1 MNTVFTV
8 TTLFSLLL
16 SFARSPASLDLERTV
31 STREMQLVLTA
42 FEVDGPGLTKQEADF
57 ARAALFNARRSLTP
71 EAQSTADL
79 WLARSSS
86 AVSGKSLHVRRV
98 EAFRLT
104 STWVRG
110 MRGSQRLTEG
120 DVGLLLAIL
129 GSKPNP
135 VRAYELSQWASR
147 APLTSEAKVVVE
159 RWIARGSRDYGEN
172 AAVKALTPAVEG
184 LQWMSESDFPI
195 GVVCF
200 PKSPLWPF
208 TKAQMQKQIG
218 EPPAVPS
225 AVRSVNQLFGW
236 VSTALAS
243 SDPDERARAKRFD
256 TLRSILEENLKS
268 LRAYSFGE
276 IDQDLLILGESKQGR
291 ICGLVTRV
299 VET

>member
-16 SFARSPASLDLERTV
+16 SFARSPASFDLERAV
-31 STREMQLVLTA
+31 SKREMQLALAA
-42 FEVDGPGLTKQEADF
+42 FEVDGPGITKQEAEF
-57 ARAALFNARRSLTP
+57 ARAALFKARRSFSP
-71 EAQSTADL
+71 EAQSAADL
-79 WLARSSS
+79 WLAQSTS
-86 AVSGKSLHVRRV
+86 AVTGKSLHVRRV

-104 STWVRG
+104 SAWLRG
-110 MRGSQRLTEG
+110 MRGTQRLTEG
-120 DVGLLLAIL
+120 DVGLLLSIL

-135 VRAYELSQWASR
+135 VRAFELSLWAYR
-147 APLTSEAKVVVE
+147 APLTSEARAAVE
-159 RWIARGSRDYGEN
+159 RWIARGTPDY
-172 AAVKALTPAVEG
+172 ADIAVVKTIAPAIEG

-225 AVRSVNQLFGW
+225 TVRSISQLFGW
-236 VSTALAS
+236 VSAALVD
-243 SDPDERARAKRFD
+243 SDAAERARAKRFE
-256 TLRSILEENLKS
+256 TLRGVLEENLES

-291 ICGLVTRV
+291 ICGIVTRV

>member
-8 TTLFSLLL
+8 TALFSLLL
-16 SFARSPASLDLERTV
+16 SFARSPASFDLERAV
-31 STREMQLVLTA
+31 SRREMQLALTA
-42 FEVDGPGLTKQEADF
+42 FEVDGPGMTKQEAEF
-57 ARAALFNARRSLTP
+57 AREALFKARRSFSA
-71 EAQSTADL
+71 EAQSVADL
-79 WLARSSS
+79 WLAQSTS
-86 AVSGKSLHVRRV
+86 AMSGKSVHVRRV

-104 STWVRG
+104 SAWLRG
-110 MRGSQRLTEG
+110 MRGTQKLTEG
-120 DVGLLLAIL
+120 DVGLLLSIL

-135 VRAYELSQWASR
+135 VRAFELSLWASR
-147 APLTSEAKVVVE
+147 APLTSEAKAVVE
-159 RWIARGSRDYGEN
+159 RWIARGTPEYGEI
-172 AAVKALTPAVEG
+172 AVVKAIAPAIDG

-225 AVRSVNQLFGW
+225 AVRSISQLFGW
-236 VSTALAS
+236 VSPALVG
-243 SDPDERARAKRFD
+243 SDPVERARARRFE
-256 TLRSILEENLKS
+256 TLRSVLEENLQS
-268 LRAYSFGE
+268 LRAYTFGE

-291 ICGLVTRV
+291 ICGVVTRV